1 MSEEALMLL
10 EKYLGSL
17 IENIVYRYR
26 YNVDLE
32 DEYEELLRFIYKR
45 LVKAWFGGQHP
56 SPLQLEAALRN
67 ARRKR
72 KQLEVLLSY
81 LISRYAARNGPIYL
95 PQSSDWHDDIY
106 Y

>member
-1 MSEEALMLL
+1 MDEEALILL
-10 EKYLGSL
+10 EKYLGDL

-26 YNVDLE
+26 YNVDVE

-45 LVKAWFGGQHP
+45 LVRAWFGGKQP
-56 SPLQLEAALRN
+56 ILLQLEAALRN

-72 KQLEVLLSY
+72 KHLEVLLSY

-95 PQSSDWHDDIY
+95 PQRSDWSDDMY
-106 Y
+106 